1 MVERDSSGDI
11 VADTVGGDFRVL
23 KDGSGE
29 VRSSDVSGEVDIP
42 DQG

>member
-1 MVERDSSGDI
+1 

-29 VRSSDVSGEVDIP
+29 IRSRDVAGSVDIP